1 MPTLE
6 EIQAE
11 VVKSN
16 DAVNVTMTEIKK
28 TLDQHTADLAEM
40 KKNGDRPEANAD
52 HIKKMAALESSLD
65 GATTALTAAQAELQI
80 LKAGTTERLD
90 ELQKALQRGGLAG
103 GGEAEATKTV
113 GARVLEAI
121 KAQEDKFKAY
131 AEKTLSVGALNGITL
146 DSFANEPAF
155 QGISPGDVK
164 KALTSTPTTNF
175 IAPMQLPGYLPLTR
189 RALRMRDLLPIVPID
204 RSQGLY
210 IRQKGFTTTTASSV
224 TSITQTGGLATV
236 TQTAHGYEDQDRI
249 LIAGATQAGYNK
261 SAYIKVLTANTY
273 TYAVDSGTVS
283 PATGTITAL
292 RMNNYG
298 AAGFVAEGDTK
309 PETQMFFEERTF
321 QVQLIA
327 HFMETTR
334 QVLDDMPG
342 LRQNID
348 SDLIYGLLLKEDRSL
363 LYATGAGG
371 QISGLLTDPDRQHY
385 LWSEGPV
392 GSGDTKADAIRRAR
406 TRVELADFE
415 STGVVLHPKVW
426 EEIELEKG
434 SDGHYMWVQ
443 VGGMNGLDPSGQ
455 GIWRM
460 PMVTTRAIAYDTF
473 LTGAFAQA
481 ATIYDRMQAKILFA
495 DQHGTNFTKN
505 VLTILAEERLGLA
518 VRRPEAFVEGTFDS
532 APAAS

>member
-1 MPTLE
+1 MPTVE

-11 VVKSN
+11 VVASN
-16 DAVNVTMTEIKK
+16 AAVNETLKK
-28 TLDQHTADLAEM
+28 ISDELKVHKTDIDAM
-40 KKNGDRPEANAD
+40 KAKGDRPEASAE
-52 HIKKMAALESSLD
+52 HSAKMADLERTLD
-65 GATTALTAAQAELQI
+65 GATTALAAAQAELQT
-80 LKAGTTERLD
+80 LKTESTQRLD
-90 ELQKALQRGGLAG
+90 ELQKALQRGGLG
-103 GGEAEATKTV
+103 SAEEEPYETV
-113 GARVLEAI
+113 GAKVI
-121 KAQEDKFKAY
+121 KAIEEQRDKFAAY
-131 AEKTLSVGALNGITL
+131 AQGTISVGNLNGL
-146 DSFANEPAF
+146 ALEGFAKEPAF
-155 QGISPGDVK
+155 LGYAPQDVR
-164 KALTSTPTTNF
+164 KALASTTTTNF
-175 IAPMQLPGYLPLTR
+175 IAPMQLPGYIPLTR
-189 RALRMRDLLPIVPID
+189 RSLRMRDLLPIVPMTTG
-204 RSQGLY
+204 SHGLY
-210 IRQKGFTTTTASSV
+210 IRQKGFTTAAAGSSV

-249 LIAGATQAGYNK
+249 QISGANQAGYNK

-283 PATGTITAL
+283 PATGTIVAL

-309 PETQMFFEERTF
+309 PEAAMFFEERTF

-327 HFMETTR
+327 HYMETTR

-348 SDLIYGLLLKEDRSL
+348 SDLIYGLLLKEDKSL

-385 LWSEGPV
+385 LWSEGE
-392 GSGDTKADAIRRAR
+392 SDDTKADAIRRAR

-415 STGVVLHPKVW
+415 STGVVVHPKVW

-434 SDGHYMWVQ
+434 SDGHYLWVQ
-443 VGGMNGLDPSGQ
+443 VGGMNGLDPAGQ
-455 GIWRM
+455 RIWRM

-532 APAAS
+532 APA